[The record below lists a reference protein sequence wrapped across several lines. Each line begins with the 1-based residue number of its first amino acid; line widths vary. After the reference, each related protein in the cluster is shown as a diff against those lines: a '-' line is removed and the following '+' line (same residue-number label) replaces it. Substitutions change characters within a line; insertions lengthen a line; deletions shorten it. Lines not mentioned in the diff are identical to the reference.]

1 VIAVAVALALAGGI
15 FIGRALPRRGRH
27 AKPITRHGRERFAA
41 RTQAKADHPAASG
54 NVVIDLRAWVP
65 TDESLEQRLT
75 QTPAW
80 PSVKIVRPVT
90 K

>member
-1 VIAVAVALALAGGI
+1 MIAVVLAVLGG
-15 FIGRALPRRGRH
+15 FFVGRALPRRGRH
-27 AKPITRHGRERFAA
+27 GKRLTRQGRERFAA
-41 RTQAKADHPAASG
+41 RARAKAEHPAASG

-80 PSVKIVRPVT
+80 PSVKIVRPDNE
-90 K
+90 

>member
-1 VIAVAVALALAGGI
+1 VIVTVLAMLGAF
-15 FIGRALPRRGRH
+15 FIGRSLPRRGRH
-27 AKPITRHGRERFAA
+27 AKPITKQGRERFAA
-41 RTQAKADHPAASG
+41 RAQAKAEHPAASG

-80 PSVKIVRPVT
+80 PSVKIVRPVSE
-90 K
+90 

>member
-1 VIAVAVALALAGGI
+1 MIATILAMLGAF

-27 AKPITRHGRERFAA
+27 AKPITKQGRERFAA
-41 RTQAKADHPAASG
+41 RAQAKAEHPAASG
-54 NVVIDLRAWVP
+54 NVVIDLRTWLP
-65 TDESLEQRLT
+65 TDESLEERLN

-90 K
+90 E